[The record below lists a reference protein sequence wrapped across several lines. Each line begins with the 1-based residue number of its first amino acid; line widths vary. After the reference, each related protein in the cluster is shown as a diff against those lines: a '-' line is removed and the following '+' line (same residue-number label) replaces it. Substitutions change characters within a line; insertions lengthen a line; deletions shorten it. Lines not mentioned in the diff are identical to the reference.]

1 MEHSLRIDVY
11 TRDVR
16 LLPDIFGSRITVGQ
30 RAQIAEG
37 VSIRSDGTEEFRS
50 VDVPAILHFTLEL
63 GERSAEAIGT
73 GVIAAWL
80 YDKVKARI
88 HPERGGEKLVIER
101 TEVELDEGAI
111 KRVITE
117 NLDWEKKE

>member
-1 MEHSLRIDVY
+1 LEHSLRIDVY

>member
-1 MEHSLRIDVY
+1 MERSLRIDVY
-11 TRDVR
+11 TRDTR
-16 LLPDIFGSRITVGQ
+16 LMPDIFGNRTDQ

-50 VDVPAILHFTLEL
+50 IDVPAILHLTLEF
-63 GERSAEAIGT
+63 GERTAEGVGV

-80 YDKVKARI
+80 YDKVQGRI

-101 TEVELDEGAI
+101 TEVELEAGAI
-111 KRVITE
+111 KRVLTE
-117 NLDWEKKE
+117 KLDWEKKE